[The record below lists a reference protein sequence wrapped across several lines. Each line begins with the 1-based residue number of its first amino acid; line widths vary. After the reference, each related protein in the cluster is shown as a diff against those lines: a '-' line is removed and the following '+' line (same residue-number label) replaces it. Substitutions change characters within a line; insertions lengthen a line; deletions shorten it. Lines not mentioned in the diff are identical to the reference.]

1 MFAGV
6 VIVLLAAMAIIF
18 GAYRAGAG
26 TCSPDE
32 QLKISERNTSI
43 VVIAVGLMFL
53 MSGILMTVAGSANPM
68 NAIVQK

>member
-1 MFAGV
+1 MLVGV
-6 VIVLLAAMAIIF
+6 VVVLLAAMAIIF

-26 TCSPDE
+26 ACVEGDD
-32 QLKISERNTSI
+32 LKLSERNTSM

-68 NAIVQK
+68 NAIVKQ